1 MKESLKSFYS
11 EFKNEVKVN
20 NMAIG
25 IFKNTLI
32 YILLEENPDKMSE
45 MMDKFQ
51 QEINRFMVPV
61 KPDRQNKRNAN
72 PKNRH
77 HVNQRKTF

>member
-1 MKESLKSFYS
+1 MEELSNLKY
-11 EFKNEVKVN
+11 KNEVKVN

-32 YILLEENPDKMSE
+32 YILLEEKPDKMNE
-45 MMDKFQ
+45 MMNKFQ
-51 QEINRFMVPV
+51 QEINRPMVPV
-61 KPDRQNKRNAN
+61 KLNRQNKRNAN

-77 HVNQRKTF
+77 RVNQRKTFYY